1 MYRNRFFEVLESSY
15 TPYIAVEL
23 IYAIVTIWFNIS
35 LGNLNKQLTHHFDI
49 DKMITRKDVTIATHV
64 MSYKDNSSWNYLIFG
79 GVLILIGFMIPIV
92 SSIINKSSYKEETI
106 KNFIWCIIFIVS
118 VVNLFLI
125 ISISQALFSPIIIA
139 TLIMCAVGAIFGA
152 FAISNT

>member
-1 MYRNRFFEVLESSY
+1 MYRNRFFEVLESPY

-79 GVLILIGFMIPIV
+79 GVLILIGFMIPIL

-106 KNFIWCIIFIVS
+106 KNVIWCIIFIVS

>member
-1 MYRNRFFEVLESSY
+1 MYRNRFFEVLESPY

-64 MSYKDNSSWNYLIFG
+64 MSYKDNSSWDYLIFG
-79 GVLILIGFMIPIV
+79 GVLILIGFMIPIL

-106 KNFIWCIIFIVS
+106 KNVIWCIIFIVS

-139 TLIMCAVGAIFGA
+139 TLIMCAVGATFGA
-152 FAISNT
+152 FAIFNT

>member
-1 MYRNRFFEVLESSY
+1 MYRNRFFEVLESPY

-49 DKMITRKDVTIATHV
+49 DKMITRKDVTIASHV
-64 MSYKDNSSWNYLIFG
+64 MSYKDNSSWNYLLFG
-79 GVLILIGFMIPIV
+79 ILLIIA
-92 SSIINKSSYKEETI
+92 
-106 KNFIWCIIFIVS
+106 IVS
-118 VVNLFLI
+118 VVNFFLI
-125 ISISQALFSPIIIA
+125 TSISQALFSPIIIA
-139 TLIMCAVGAIFGA
+139 TLIVCAVGVTFGA

>member
-1 MYRNRFFEVLESSY
+1 MYRNRFFEVLESPY

-64 MSYKDNSSWNYLIFG
+64 MSYKDNSSLNYLIFG

-92 SSIINKSSYKEETI
+92 STIINKSSYKEETI
-106 KNFIWCIIFIVS
+106 KNVIWCIIFIVS
-118 VVNLFLI
+118 VVNIFLI

>member
-1 MYRNRFFEVLESSY
+1 MYRNRFFEVLESPY

-23 IYAIVTIWFNIS
+23 IYAIVIVWFNVS

-49 DKMITRKDVTIATHV
+49 DKMITRKDVMIASHV

-79 GVLILIGFMIPIV
+79 VVLILIGFMIPIV
-92 SSIINKSSYKEETI
+92 SSMINKSSYKKETI
-106 KNFIWCIIFIVS
+106 KNVIWCIIFIVS
-118 VVNLFLI
+118 VVNFFLI
-125 ISISQALFSPIIIA
+125 ISISQALLNPIIIA
-139 TLIMCAVGAIFGA
+139 TLIICAVGAIFGA

>member
-1 MYRNRFFEVLESSY
+1 LYRNRFFEVLESPY

-106 KNFIWCIIFIVS
+106 KNVIWCIIFIVS
-118 VVNLFLI
+118 VVNIFLI

>member
-1 MYRNRFFEVLESSY
+1 MYRNRFFEVLESPY

-79 GVLILIGFMIPIV
+79 GVLILIGFMIPIL

>member
-1 MYRNRFFEVLESSY
+1 MYRNRFLEVLESPY

>member
-1 MYRNRFFEVLESSY
+1 MYRNRFFEVLESPY

-23 IYAIVTIWFNIS
+23 IYAIVTIWFNVS

-49 DKMITRKDVTIATHV
+49 DKMITRKDVMIASHV

-79 GVLILIGFMIPIV
+79 VVLILIGFMIPIV
-92 SSIINKSSYKEETI
+92 SSMINKSSYKKETI
-106 KNFIWCIIFIVS
+106 KNVIWCIIFIVS
-118 VVNLFLI
+118 VVNFFLI
-125 ISISQALFSPIIIA
+125 ISISQALLNPIIIA
-139 TLIMCAVGAIFGA
+139 TLIICAVGAIFGA

>member
-1 MYRNRFFEVLESSY
+1 LYRNRFFEVLESPY

-23 IYAIVTIWFNIS
+23 IYAIVIVWFNVS

-49 DKMITRKDVTIATHV
+49 DKMITRKDVMIASHV

-79 GVLILIGFMIPIV
+79 VVLILIGFMIPIV
-92 SSIINKSSYKEETI
+92 SSMINKSSYKKETI
-106 KNFIWCIIFIVS
+106 KNVIWCIIFIVS
-118 VVNLFLI
+118 VVNFFLI
-125 ISISQALFSPIIIA
+125 ISISQALLNPIIIA
-139 TLIMCAVGAIFGA
+139 TLIICAVGAIFGA

>member
-1 MYRNRFFEVLESSY
+1 MYRNRFFEVLESPY

-79 GVLILIGFMIPIV
+79 GVLILIGFMIPIL

-106 KNFIWCIIFIVS
+106 KNVIWCIIFIVS

-139 TLIMCAVGAIFGA
+139 TLIVCAVGAIFGT

>member
-1 MYRNRFFEVLESSY
+1 MYRNRFFEVLESPY

-106 KNFIWCIIFIVS
+106 KNVIWCIIFIVS
-118 VVNLFLI
+118 VVNIFLI

>member
-1 MYRNRFFEVLESSY
+1 MYRNRCCEVLESPY

-106 KNFIWCIIFIVS
+106 KNVIWCIIFIVS
-118 VVNLFLI
+118 VVNIFLI

>member
-1 MYRNRFFEVLESSY
+1 MYRNRFFEVLESPY

-106 KNFIWCIIFIVS
+106 KNVIWCIIFIVS
-118 VVNLFLI
+118 EVNIFLI

>member
-1 MYRNRFFEVLESSY
+1 MYRNRFFEVLESPY

-23 IYAIVTIWFNIS
+23 IYAIVTIWFDIS

-49 DKMITRKDVTIATHV
+49 DKMITRKDVTIASHV

-79 GVLILIGFMIPIV
+79 SVLILIGFMIPIL
-92 SSIINKSSYKEETI
+92 SSIVNKSSYKEETI
-106 KNFIWCIIFIVS
+106 KNVIWCIIFIVS
-118 VVNLFLI
+118 VVNFFLI
-125 ISISQALFSPIIIA
+125 ISISQALLSPIIIA
-139 TLIMCAVGAIFGA
+139 TLILCAVGAIFGA

>member
-1 MYRNRFFEVLESSY
+1 MYRNRFFEVLESPY

-92 SSIINKSSYKEETI
+92 SSMINKSSYKKETI
-106 KNFIWCIIFIVS
+106 KNVIWCIIFIVS
-118 VVNLFLI
+118 VVNIFLI

-139 TLIMCAVGAIFGA
+139 TLIICAVGAIFGA

>member
-1 MYRNRFFEVLESSY
+1 MYRNRFFEVLESPY

-106 KNFIWCIIFIVS
+106 KNVIWCIIFIVS
-118 VVNLFLI
+118 VVNIFLI

-139 TLIMCAVGAIFGA
+139 TLIICAVGAIFGA

>member
-1 MYRNRFFEVLESSY
+1 MYRNRFFEVLESPY

-92 SSIINKSSYKEETI
+92 SSIINKSNYKEETI
-106 KNFIWCIIFIVS
+106 KNVIWCIIFIVS
-118 VVNLFLI
+118 VVNIFLI

>member
-1 MYRNRFFEVLESSY
+1 MYRNRFFEVLESPY

-49 DKMITRKDVTIATHV
+49 DKMITRKDVAIASHV
-64 MSYKDNSSWNYLIFG
+64 MSYKDNSSWNYLLFG
-79 GVLILIGFMIPIV
+79 IVLIIIGFMIPIV
-92 SSIINKSSYKEETI
+92 YSVINKSSYKIETI
-106 KNFIWCIIFIVS
+106 KNFIWFIIVIVS
-118 VVNLFLI
+118 VVNFFLI
-125 ISISQALFSPIIIA
+125 TSISKALLSPIIIA
-139 TLIMCAVGAIFGA
+139 TLIVCAVGAIFGT

>member
-1 MYRNRFFEVLESSY
+1 MYRNRFFEVLESPY

-79 GVLILIGFMIPIV
+79 GVLILISFMIPIV

>member
-1 MYRNRFFEVLESSY
+1 MYRNRFFEVLESPY

-23 IYAIVTIWFNIS
+23 IYAIVTVWFNVS

-49 DKMITRKDVTIATHV
+49 DKMITRKDVTIASHV

-79 GVLILIGFMIPIV
+79 VVLILIGFMIPIV
-92 SSIINKSSYKEETI
+92 SSIINKSSYKKETI
-106 KNFIWCIIFIVS
+106 KNVIWCIIFIVS
-118 VVNLFLI
+118 VVNFFLI
-125 ISISQALFSPIIIA
+125 ISISQALLNPIIIA
-139 TLIMCAVGAIFGA
+139 TLIICAVGAIFGA

>member
-1 MYRNRFFEVLESSY
+1 MYRNRFFEVLESPY

-106 KNFIWCIIFIVS
+106 KNVIWCIIFIVF
-118 VVNLFLI
+118 VLLYH
-125 ISISQALFSPIIIA
+125 
-139 TLIMCAVGAIFGA
+139 TKKG
-152 FAISNT
+152 TE

>member
-1 MYRNRFFEVLESSY
+1 MYRNRFFEVLESPY

-106 KNFIWCIIFIVS
+106 KNVIWCIIFIVS
-118 VVNLFLI
+118 VVNIFLI

-152 FAISNT
+152 FTISNT

>member
-1 MYRNRFFEVLESSY
+1 MYRNRFFEVLESPY

-106 KNFIWCIIFIVS
+106 KNVIWCIIFIVS

>member
-1 MYRNRFFEVLESSY
+1 MYRNRFFEVLESPY

-79 GVLILIGFMIPIV
+79 GVLILIGFMIPIL

-106 KNFIWCIIFIVS
+106 KNVIWCIIFIVS

-125 ISISQALFSPIIIA
+125 ISISQSLLSPIIIA
-139 TLIMCAVGAIFGA
+139 TLIVCAVGAIFGA

>member
-1 MYRNRFFEVLESSY
+1 LYRNRFFEVLESPY

>member
-1 MYRNRFFEVLESSY
+1 MYRNRFFEVLESPY

-106 KNFIWCIIFIVS
+106 KNVIWCIIFIVS
-118 VVNLFLI
+118 VVNIFLI
-125 ISISQALFSPIIIA
+125 ISISHARFSP
-139 TLIMCAVGAIFGA
+139 
-152 FAISNT
+152 

>member
-1 MYRNRFFEVLESSY
+1 MYRNRFFEVLESPY

-79 GVLILIGFMIPIV
+79 GVLILIGFMIPIL

-106 KNFIWCIIFIVS
+106 KNVIWCIIFIVS

-152 FAISNT
+152 FAIFNT